1 MIGSKT
7 VDLFTKQEEA
17 RKAQVEKRKLIRST
31 CVKTPGPVKKLQ
43 RKQIFNSEEA
53 LKTIISAMKHRETA
67 ETNNNTHSSR
77 THAVFSFVLKNN
89 NTETKI
95 TFIDVCGAEGASAY
109 KGKAREVQFQSHIIQ
124 QDLAQVMY
132 FLICTYHHT

>member
-1 MIGSKT
+1 MIGSRT

-17 RKAQVEKRKLIRST
+17 QKAQVAGRQVVRST
-31 CVKTPGPVKKLQ
+31 CVKTPGLVKRLQ
-43 RKQIFNSEEA
+43 QKQIFNYKDA
-53 LKTIISAMKHRETA
+53 LKTMFAAMKHRETA

-109 KGKAREVQFQSHIIQ
+109 EGKAREVQFQSHIIQ